1 MRKSDREW
9 LQSEEV
15 MGRPHEKAW
24 IAGGNLKDREP
35 ESSGGFFTQVWHL
48 CEEGSKA
55 GLNRN
60 YELEN
65 LCGVSP
71 AWCPPGSWTPYM
83 WLRAPRSSF
92 PANKLHGVLCSSIK
106 DHFVSLPL
114 SSMVT
119 ALKTCPNLVGRVLT
133 SLLNELKNRRPC
145 FQNLQNYKFLFCYNA
160 INFASSE
167 TEVFW
172 CFFT

>member
-1 MRKSDREW
+1 MRKSDRKW

-55 GLNRN
+55 GLNRS

-114 SSMVT
+114 SSIVY
-119 ALKTCPNLVGRVLT
+119 
-133 SLLNELKNRRPC
+133 SLKNLPQSDGRGTDLIAEWVKEC
-145 FQNLQNYKFLFCYNA
+145 EAMFSKLTELQ
-160 INFASSE
+160 
-167 TEVFW
+167 VFVLL
-172 CFFT
+172 